1 MEKKKQT
8 PRNETRALTKSFSNT
23 KLSKRNSR
31 LKRWRVRILKVIF
44 GFSVLIDR
52 IERFIRMIRDWF
64 GGS

>member
-44 GFSVLIDR
+44 GFLVLIDR